1 MKTEILKIAQDL
13 EEGSISEDNARNL
26 LLGLFGVT
34 NSWLSPIEYERS
46 WQENHI
52 KKIWPGYPNICPNWQ
67 TLNGLIRFSCDFL
80 KIEVVEP

>member
-13 EEGSISEDNARNL
+13 EEGSITEDNARNL
-26 LLGLFGVT
+26 LLGLLGVT
-34 NSWLSPIEYERS
+34 NSWLSPIEYERN

-67 TLNGLIRFSCDFL
+67 ILNGLIRFSCDFL
-80 KIEVVEP
+80 EIEVVEP

>member
-34 NSWLSPIEYERS
+34 NSWLSPIEYERN

-52 KKIWPGYPNICPNWQ
+52 KKIWQGYPNICPNWQ

-80 KIEVVEP
+80 EIEVVEP